1 MVEPF
6 VYTSQPSR
14 IVFGAG
20 TLAQL
25 ADEVTALGGER
36 VLFCCTP
43 GRKSEVEEIAAG
55 FQDRLA
61 GICDI
66 AKLYVPVEIVAEGV
80 EIARAAKADC
90 LVSYGGGTA
99 VGLAKG
105 IALELDIPIVAV
117 ITTYSGSE
125 TTSMQGM
132 LDGGAK
138 KMFKSPRMLPKT
150 VIYDPD
156 LTAGVPLNVLVPS
169 GVNAMAH
176 AVEAFYAEGAN
187 PVSSIIA
194 EEGLRAMATA
204 LPRLADDPSN
214 MEARADGLYGAWLCA
229 VPLVTTGVALHHKAA
244 HVVGGGWD
252 LPHADTHTIILP
264 HATAYNRDAAPEA
277 MQRIARALGAD
288 DDAPG
293 AIFDLLKRSG
303 APTALR
309 DLGMPEEGI
318 AKAADLIAS
327 APYFNPSPVER
338 APVLAMLEDAWHGR
352 RPGAG

>member
-1 MVEPF
+1 
-6 VYTSQPSR
+6 
-14 IVFGAG
+14 
-20 TLAQL
+20 
-25 ADEVTALGGER
+25 
-36 VLFCCTP
+36 
-43 GRKSEVEEIAAG
+43 
-55 FQDRLA
+55 
-61 GICDI
+61 
-66 AKLYVPVEIVAEGV
+66 
-80 EIARAAKADC
+80 
-90 LVSYGGGTA
+90 
-99 VGLAKG
+99 
-105 IALELDIPIVAV
+105 
-117 ITTYSGSE
+117 
-125 TTSMQGM
+125 MQGM

-327 APYFNPSPVER
+327 APYFNPRPVER